1 MYFCWLNDQ
10 QATHQMFILES
21 EKRFYCTFVWFVDW
35 SRLMSLSAQCPKVRF
50 QCSTVIMSH
59 LPFYLFLFFQLPKF
73 LLWWFEI
80 LLSYDHN
87 KMRNVTHDTVHE
99 ECVCVCAC
107 TWVCMCVS
115 LCFGFI
121 VILGLWLIAAIISML
136 YEHRRRCTRWL
147 KTRFATCFFFS

>member
-99 ECVCVCAC
+99 ECVCVCLHMSVY
-107 TWVCMCVS
+107 VCVFVFWFYCNFRAMIDCCNH
-115 LCFGFI
+115 LY
-121 VILGLWLIAAIISML
+121 AIWAQTPMHTMI
-136 YEHRRRCTRWL
+136 
-147 KTRFATCFFFS
+147 KD